1 MKYFIMLC
9 GLSGSGKSTL
19 AEELLKRYENRVTY
33 IASDKIREE
42 ICGNENDQSKNTD
55 VFEIIH
61 KRIRDWSKDENST
74 TYLIYDATN
83 LTYKNRRSI
92 LQNISK
98 DIKKIIYIVA
108 TPVNICIE
116 RDKNRDRHV
125 YEQVI
130 KNQVSR
136 FEMPQKFEGFD
147 DIQMYHE
154 FKYDW
159 ETEYNLFNS
168 MIGFNQENPHHKYTL
183 FEHMSKSY
191 YEAVLAN
198 ESYDLCEALKFHDVG
213 KLFTK
218 TYDENHIAH
227 YYNHANVSTYYM
239 LVNNHLFNRNIN
251 LLYVLFLIQNHMRIR
266 DIDKLENTRNKFIK
280 LWGEKA
286 YNDLFKFA
294 KYDEIGTGISEV
306 EHININNK

>member
-1 MKYFIMLC
+1 MRYFIMLC

-19 AEELLKRYENRVTY
+19 AEELLNRYEGRVTY

-42 ICGNENDQSKNTD
+42 ICGNENDQSKNNE
-55 VFEIIH
+55 VFELIH
-61 KRIRDWSKDENST
+61 KRIRDWSKDESST

-83 LTYKNRRSI
+83 LTCKNRKSI

-98 DIKKIIYIVA
+98 DVRKIIYIIA
-108 TPVNICIE
+108 TPISICVE

-130 KNQVSR
+130 KNQTTR

-147 DIQMYHE
+147 DIQVYHE
-154 FKYDW
+154 FSYDW
-159 ETEYNLFNS
+159 ETEYNLFND

-227 YYNHANVSTYYM
+227 Y
-239 LVNNHLFNRNIN
+239 
-251 LLYVLFLIQNHMRIR
+251 
-266 DIDKLENTRNKFIK
+266 
-280 LWGEKA
+280 
-286 YNDLFKFA
+286 
-294 KYDEIGTGISEV
+294 
-306 EHININNK
+306 